1 MEHLLRQSKCNNLI
15 VIGVPESTTYSL
27 PAKLERHMQGVLF
40 QAAPASELTTVRS
53 AYRWGKCKEVQ
64 LKPRAVLVELVE
76 MSVGAKDTAFQ
87 ASSRLRAARISSWH
101 RTRVFTCI
109 STSLNL
115 SSDVAED
122 CMKQAFATGLI
133 ITQQKVIANPPTCV
147 KITKKYQRRAS
158 TSALSNTSGMTNSVS
173 RVAGRAGSPEVSSSH
188 RSDIAASGSA
198 GSRISWI

>member
-1 MEHLLRQSKCNNLI
+1 MEHLLRQSKRNNLI

-27 PAKLERHMQGVLF
+27 PAKLARHMQGVLF

-53 AYRWGKCKEVQ
+53 AYRWGNCKEVQ
-64 LKPRAVLVELVE
+64 LKPRAVLVE

-87 ASSRLRAARISSWH
+87 ASSRLRAARISSWN
-101 RTRVFTCI
+101 RTHVFTCI
-109 STSLNL
+109 STSLSL

-133 ITQQKVIANPPTCV
+133 ITQQKVIANPLTCV

-173 RVAGRAGSPEVSSSH
+173 HVAGRAVSPEVSSSH
-188 RSDIAASGSA
+188 RSDTAASGSA
-198 GSRISWI
+198 GSRIS